1 MLITISREFGA
12 GGSLVAGQAAR
23 ALGWRLVDN
32 DFVARVAERAG
43 LPEAT
48 VALSDER
55 APGFREWL
63 LRALARAAPEL
74 FAPVTESRPA
84 ELEEAALVRVTEG
97 VVADLAAEGRVV
109 LVGRAA
115 PAVLGRKE
123 DALHVR
129 VVAPKAER
137 IRAVMARQALAP
149 AEAQRLMEDTDRNR
163 QRYHREYYDRDW
175 ADPAHFHLV
184 LNTGLLGY
192 EGAGNV
198 IVDWAHRMGWD
209 ASPARDPIPPP
220 NGRHK

>member
-12 GGSLVAGQAAR
+12 GGSLVAAHAAR

-32 DFVARVAERAG
+32 DFVARVAARAG
-43 LPEAT
+43 IPEAT
-48 VALSDER
+48 VAMRDER

-63 LRALARAAPEL
+63 LRALSRASPELAAPTAQ
-74 FAPVTESRPA
+74 APPA
-84 ELEEAALVRVTEG
+84 ELEEAALVKVTES
-97 VVADLAAEGRVV
+97 VVADLAEEGRVV

-115 PAVLGRKE
+115 PAVLARKE

-129 VVAPKAER
+129 IVAPRADR
-137 IRAVMARQALAP
+137 IRAVMARQQLDP
-149 AEAQRLMEDTDRNR
+149 AAAERLMDDTDRNR

-192 EGAGNV
+192 DGAGNV
-198 IVDWAHRMGWD
+198 VVDCAGRLGWGAQPGSTQD
-209 ASPARDPIPPP
+209 E
-220 NGRHK
+220 

>member
-12 GGSLVAGQAAR
+12 GGSLVAAHAAR
-23 ALGWRLVDN
+23 TLGWRLVDN
-32 DFVARVAERAG
+32 DFVTRVALRAG
-43 LPEAT
+43 LPEAA
-48 VALSDER
+48 VALRDER

-63 LRALARAAPEL
+63 TRALARAAPEL
-74 FAPVTESRPA
+74 FAPATDSTPA
-84 ELEEAALVRVTEG
+84 ELEEAALVKVTEG

-129 VVAPKAER
+129 IVAPKPDR
-137 IRAVMARQALAP
+137 IRAVMARQSVGP
-149 AEAQRLMEDTDRNR
+149 AEAERIMEDTDRNR

-175 ADPAHFHLV
+175 ADPAHFHMV

-198 IVDWAHRMGWD
+198 IVDRAGRLGWGVD
-209 ASPARDPIPPP
+209 SRSPIAA
-220 NGRHK
+220 GK

>member
-12 GGSLVAGQAAR
+12 GGSLVAEHAAR

-32 DFVARVAERAG
+32 DFVAQVAARAG
-43 LPEAT
+43 IPEAT
-48 VALSDER
+48 VAMRDDR

-63 LRALARAAPEL
+63 LRALSRASPEL
-74 FAPVTESRPA
+74 SPPTGQIPPA
-84 ELEEAALVRVTEG
+84 ELEEAALVKVTES
-97 VVADLAAEGRVV
+97 VVADLAEEGRVV

-115 PAVLGRKE
+115 PAVLARKE

-129 VVAPKAER
+129 IVAPRADR
-137 IRAVMARQALAP
+137 IRAVMARQRLDP
-149 AEAQRLMEDTDRNR
+149 AAAERLMDDTDRNR

-198 IVDWAHRMGWD
+198 VVDCAGRLGWN
-209 ASPARDPIPPP
+209 ARPGSTVDT
-220 NGRHK
+220 GK

>member
-12 GGSLVAGQAAR
+12 GGSLVAGHAAR

-32 DFVARVAERAG
+32 DFVAQVAARAG
-43 LPEAT
+43 LPESE
-48 VALSDER
+48 VALHDER

-63 LRALARAAPEL
+63 VRALSRAVPEL
-74 FAPVTESRPA
+74 VTTTVQAPLA
-84 ELEEAALVRVTEG
+84 ELEEASLVKVTES
-97 VVADLAAEGRVV
+97 VVGDLAAAGRVV

-115 PAVLGRKE
+115 SAVLARKE

-129 VVAPKAER
+129 VIAPRPDR
-137 IRAVMARQALAP
+137 IRVVMARHNLDP
-149 AEAQRLMEDTDRNR
+149 AAAQRLMEQTDQNR

-192 EGAGNV
+192 DGAGDV
-198 IVDWAHRMGWD
+198 IVDRAHRLGWGGSTPHTTD
-209 ASPARDPIPPP
+209 S
-220 NGRHK
+220 GE

>member
-12 GGSLVAGQAAR
+12 GGSLVASHAAR

-32 DFVARVAERAG
+32 DFVAQVAARAG
-43 LPEAT
+43 LPESA
-48 VALSDER
+48 VALHDER

-63 LRALARAAPEL
+63 LRALSRTVPEL
-74 FAPVTESRPA
+74 VTTTVQAPPA
-84 ELEEAALVRVTEG
+84 ELEEASLVKVTEG
-97 VVADLAAEGRVV
+97 VVADLAAAGRVV

-115 PAVLGRKE
+115 SAVLARKE

-129 VVAPKAER
+129 LIAPRPDR
-137 IRAVMARQALAP
+137 IRVVMARQHLDP
-149 AEAQRLMEDTDRNR
+149 AAAQRLMDETDQNR

-192 EGAGNV
+192 EGAGDV
-198 IVDWAHRMGWD
+198 IVDRAHRLGWG
-209 ASPARDPIPPP
+209 ASPSQIT
-220 NGRHK
+220 GSGK

>member
-1 MLITISREFGA
+1 MLITVSREFGA
-12 GGSLVAGQAAR
+12 GGSLVAAHAAR

-32 DFVARVAERAG
+32 DFVARVAARAG

-48 VALSDER
+48 VALRDER

-63 LRALARAAPEL
+63 LRALSRAVPEL
-74 FAPVTESRPA
+74 FSPAAASPPA
-84 ELEEAALVRVTEG
+84 ELEEAALVKVTES

-123 DALHVR
+123 LAIHVR
-129 VVAPKAER
+129 VVAPKADR
-137 IRAVMARQALAP
+137 IRAVMARHSLGP

-163 QRYHREYYDRDW
+163 ARYHREYYDRDW
-175 ADPAHFHLV
+175 ADPTHFHLV

-192 EGAGNV
+192 EGAGGV
-198 IVDWAHRMGWD
+198 IVDRAARMGW
-209 ASPARDPIPPP
+209 AP
-220 NGRHK
+220 GT

>member
-12 GGSLVAGQAAR
+12 GGSLVAAHAAR

-32 DFVARVAERAG
+32 DFIAQVAARAG

-48 VALSDER
+48 VALRDER
-55 APGFREWL
+55 APGFRDWL
-63 LRALARAAPEL
+63 TRALARAAPEL
-74 FAPVTESRPA
+74 FAPATDSTPA
-84 ELEEAALVRVTEG
+84 EREEAALVKVTEG

-123 DALHVR
+123 DALHAR
-129 VVAPKAER
+129 IVAPRPDR
-137 IRAVMARQALAP
+137 IRAVMMRQAVGP
-149 AEAQRLMEDTDRNR
+149 AEAQRIMEDTDRNR

-175 ADPAHFHLV
+175 ADPVHFHLV

-198 IVDWAHRMGWD
+198 IVDCVRRLGWSAEPRAPLD
-209 ASPARDPIPPP
+209 S
-220 NGRHK
+220 GK